1 MQMYKLRNETSKKH
15 KPGKAQ
21 VGDVRIAQNINGKT
35 HLLKIFGFLTKFW

>member
-1 MQMYKLRNETSKKH
+1 MRLQNKH

-35 HLLKIFGFLTKFW
+35 HL